1 MILILITGLAASLAT
16 LTACGSD
23 DDSGAPTVAATT
35 GILADIASQVA
46 GDDAE
51 VEQIVPDSASPHD
64 YQPSAEDRQKLVEA
78 DLIAYNGEGLDA
90 SVPVDE
96 GDAPAWA
103 LAENVPGLLPFSEEE
118 HADEEGDEHA
128 EDEEHAEEGSH
139 DPHVWMDPTRVEAA
153 LPSLAAALAEI
164 DPDHANA
171 YRERAE
177 EFAKRLD
184 AIDRDVASEI
194 DSLPPSDRELVTS
207 HDALSYFAD
216 RYGLEVVATP
226 FPATGAEAEASA
238 SSVADV
244 IDTVEQTGTPALF
257 AEETDDAEVLDSIAN
272 ETGAVVVSDLLV
284 ESPGSAGTYEAM
296 LRHDGELIATSL
308 RD

>member
-1 MILILITGLAASLAT
+1 MILILITVLAASLAT

-23 DDSGAPTVAATT
+23 DDSGEPTVAATT
-35 GILADIASQVA
+35 GILADITSQVA
-46 GDDAE
+46 GDDAT

-78 DLIAYNGEGLDA
+78 DLIAYNGAGLDA

-103 LAENVPGLLPFSEEE
+103 LAENVPDLLPFSEE
-118 HADEEGDEHA
+118 HAEEEGDEHA

-153 LPSLAAALAEI
+153 LPSLADALAEI

-177 EFAKRLD
+177 ELAKRLD

-194 DSLPPSDRELVTS
+194 DSLPASDRELVTS

-257 AEETDDAEVLDSIAN
+257 AEETDDPEVLDSIAN

-296 LRHDGELIATSL
+296 LQHDGELIATSL
-308 RD
+308 RG

>member
-35 GILADIASQVA
+35 GILADITSQVA

-118 HADEEGDEHA
+118 HADEGGDEHA

-284 ESPGSAGTYEAM
+284 ESPGSAGTYEGM

>member
-1 MILILITGLAASLAT
+1 MILILITVLAASLAT

-23 DDSGAPTVAATT
+23 DDSGEPTVAATT
-35 GILADIASQVA
+35 GILADITSQVA
-46 GDDAE
+46 GDDAT

-78 DLIAYNGEGLDA
+78 DLIAYNGAGLDA

-103 LAENVPGLLPFSEEE
+103 LAENVPDLLPFSEE
-118 HADEEGDEHA
+118 HAEEEGDEHA

-153 LPSLAAALAEI
+153 LPSLADALAEI

-177 EFAKRLD
+177 ELAKRLD
-184 AIDRDVASEI
+184 AIDREVASEI
-194 DSLPPSDRELVTS
+194 DSLPASDRELVTS

-257 AEETDDAEVLDSIAN
+257 AEETDDPEVLDSIAN

-296 LRHDGELIATSL
+296 LQHDGELIATSL
-308 RD
+308 RG